1 MIFSGKICLR
11 YEFSKR
17 YWFVL
22 SYKEES
28 DDVTDSDD
36 VVEVAQEEEDAEAEN
51 RETVERVYKTRMGK
65 KLGEIPN

>member
-1 MIFSGKICLR
+1 MR
-11 YEFSKR
+11 YEFCKR